1 MRKFQQLSE
10 YDYEDFESLDN
21 VEKLSLCARKLG
33 IGEYVRWIGRLG

>member
-21 VEKLSLCARKLG
+21 VEKLS
-33 IGEYVRWIGRLG
+33 YVLESEVWRVCSMDW